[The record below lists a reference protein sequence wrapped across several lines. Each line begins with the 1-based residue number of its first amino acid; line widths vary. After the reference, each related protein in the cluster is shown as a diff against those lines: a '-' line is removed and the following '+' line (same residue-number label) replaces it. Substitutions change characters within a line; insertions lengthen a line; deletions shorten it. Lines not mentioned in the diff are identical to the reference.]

1 MPKGD
6 TQANN
11 VVVAGLIL
19 VLSVFENDNND
30 REGKEEGELMKA
42 LVVAAPPCCLPVHSE
57 GPCKLL
63 EHQQHCSHCR
73 PAPARR
79 QGDYYYH

>member
-1 MPKGD
+1 MMPKGD
-6 TQANN
+6 KQANN

-42 LVVAAPPCCLPVHSE
+42 LVVAAPPWLHSPVH
-57 GPCKLL
+57 L
-63 EHQQHCSHCR
+63 
-73 PAPARR
+73 
-79 QGDYYYH
+79 